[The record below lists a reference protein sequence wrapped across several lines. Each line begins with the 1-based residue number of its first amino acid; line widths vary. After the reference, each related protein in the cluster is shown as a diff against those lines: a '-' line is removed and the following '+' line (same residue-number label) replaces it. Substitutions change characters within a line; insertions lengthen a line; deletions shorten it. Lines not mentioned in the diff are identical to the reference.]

1 MHSITLRLAPFAHSM
16 LYLFTSFGL
25 SVESVETFTFKSLL
39 MYIRVVL
46 TLDTYYMM
54 DESCKRDGT
63 A

>member
-16 LYLFTSFGL
+16 LYLFISFGL

-39 MYIRVVL
+39 VCIRVVL